1 LQIDYLQ
8 DNKRL
13 LLSELVKVMQSKWQA
28 FKKWLANGGQNN
40 LYKIKKPLKIN
51 RLTTVIVLK
60 AGLEPARPL
69 LTTGF

>member
-1 LQIDYLQ
+1 MSETGRKYL
-8 DNKRL
+8 
-13 LLSELVKVMQSKWQA
+13 VA
-28 FKKWLANGGQNN
+28 
-40 LYKIKKPLKIN
+40 KIKKPLKIK

>member
-1 LQIDYLQ
+1 
-8 DNKRL
+8 
-13 LLSELVKVMQSKWQA
+13 
-28 FKKWLANGGQNN
+28 LANGWQDEVD
-40 LYKIKKPLKIN
+40 KIKKPLKIK

>member
-1 LQIDYLQ
+1 
-8 DNKRL
+8 
-13 LLSELVKVMQSKWQA
+13 M
-28 FKKWLANGGQNN
+28 NN
-40 LYKIKKPLKIN
+40 YFNYQVLNEIKLIQRNFIVEVYLYKIKKPLKIK

>member
-1 LQIDYLQ
+1 MALSVLRFIA
-8 DNKRL
+8 NKIG
-13 LLSELVKVMQSKWQA
+13 W
-28 FKKWLANGGQNN
+28 
-40 LYKIKKPLKIN
+40 KIVVLKNKKPLKIK

>member
-1 LQIDYLQ
+1 MVFFELDADVIKMVKIIDMINENGWQ
-8 DNKRL
+8 D
-13 LLSELVKVMQSKWQA
+13 EV
-28 FKKWLANGGQNN
+28 
-40 LYKIKKPLKIN
+40 YKSKKPLKIK